1 MAPAAL
7 QVMDLSSLRAVLSEL
22 RKEVLP
28 SRFEKV
34 QQPEPHT
41 LQLGLRT
48 LKGLV
53 WLELSWRADC
63 PRLVKITPPPRL
75 GSGSTVAQQIQH
87 GLR

>member
-41 LQLGLRT
+41 QIG
-48 LKGLV
+48 
-53 WLELSWRADC
+53 RASC
-63 PRLVKITPPPRL
+63 RERV
-75 GSGSTVAQQIQH
+75 
-87 GLR
+87 